1 MLQRVSRPRW
11 LVGKPPASSIPPA
24 AGHDVPKHGSWCC
37 RDMEMPQIT
46 FTHCARIQAAMEAT
60 QQRFFERV
68 ELAGEGELDK
78 IRGLLEE
85 ALERRLQDAAP
96 DELTEEDRQQLCAA
110 SVDIIAQ
117 LRDLVVF
124 AEGDDAAAA
133 AAASAPAPTART
145 QLTPAAVGGSASL
158 TLRSPLLPPLSPPPA
173 DAEVAALEAEVEAAA
188 RRVAELRSSMQA
200 QLQEQLAA
208 KLAACRPSA
217 ELEPVAAGGEAA
229 QEQQGQQQQ
238 GNEDAGE
245 AGAAAETLAPAGE
258 QQAEAAA
265 AAEQQQAAA
274 APASE
279 EQPQPMN
286 AERAPAEEQDQQE
299 AAAAA
304 PIPLS
309 PQPGELQQRLAS
321 AAGRMPALR
330 ARLEAATDRLQ
341 RVLAAVAADINRPPP
356 NTVEKAVLGK
366 TPGRPAAITETAPAA
381 GGENDEPRVSPLVEK
396 ALESGQISTRRRM
409 ARDVQPLPFPQPE

>member
-1 MLQRVSRPRW
+1 MRC
-11 LVGKPPASSIPPA
+11 AS
-24 AGHDVPKHGSWCC
+24 
-37 RDMEMPQIT
+37 T
-46 FTHCARIQAAMEAT
+46 QAAMEDA

-85 ALERRLQDAAP
+85 ALERRAQDAP
-96 DELTEEDRQQLCAA
+96 LDEMTEEDRQHLRAA
-110 SVDIIAQ
+110 SASIIDQ
-117 LRDLVVF
+117 LHELVVF
-124 AEGDDAAAA
+124 AEGGDAAAV
-133 AAASAPAPTART
+133 SAPAATART

-158 TLRSPLLPPLSPPPA
+158 ALRSPLLPPLSPPPA

-188 RRVAELRSSMQA
+188 RRVAEMRSSMQA

-217 ELEPVAAGGEAA
+217 ELEPAVAGVAAAEPQGEQQHSAGSAGQVGAA
-229 QEQQGQQQQ
+229 TKPHTQAAEPQADGAAATEEQQGGTAQACKEQVVGAEGTPAEEQQQ
-238 GNEDAGE
+238 A
-245 AGAAAETLAPAGE
+245 

-265 AAEQQQAAA
+265 
-274 APASE
+274 P
-279 EQPQPMN
+279 
-286 AERAPAEEQDQQE
+286 
-299 AAAAA
+299 

-321 AAGRMPALR
+321 AADRMPALR

-356 NTVEKAVLGK
+356 NTVEKAVLGT
-366 TPGRPAAITETAPAA
+366 TPGRLAATSEPAA
-381 GGENDEPRVSPLVEK
+381 GGENDEPHLSPLMQQ
-396 ALESGQISTRRRM
+396 AMESGQISMRRRV
-409 ARDVQPLPFPQPE
+409 ARDVQPVPFPQPE